1 MRGRKFAGVLVA
13 LSMLVMQT
21 GCAAIFHSSYSSE
34 PIEATVVDADTG
46 EPLEGVI
53 VVAHWELVH
62 GSFGGRV
69 PSGQLKVME
78 AVTDKAGIFRF
89 PAWGPVENKT
99 SGSLEEKSPQILI
112 FKSGYEFGGFTNK
125 LERDYSTM
133 SSRRRSEWHGKTM
146 RLKKFKGSQQ
156 EYARHLSSLTISL
169 RFAYSPKDC
178 EWKYVPQILVALDQ
192 EEKRLSAQKIVNGLL
207 EIDDVGQQNQC
218 GSARKFFEGYLK

>member
-1 MRGRKFAGVLVA
+1 MKERKFLGVLAV
-13 LSMLVMQT
+13 LCMLAMQT
-21 GCAAIFHSSYSSE
+21 GCAAVFHSSYSSE
-34 PIEATVVDADTG
+34 PIEATVVDAETG

-99 SGSLEEKSPQILI
+99 SGILEEKSPQILI

-125 LERDYSTM
+125 WDREYATM
-133 SSRRRSEWHGKTM
+133 SPRRRSEWHGKTM

-156 EYARHLSSLTISL
+156 EYASHLSFLTTSLS
-169 RFAYSPKDC
+169 FAYSPKDC
-178 EWKYVPQILVALDQ
+178 EWKYVPRMLIALDR
-192 EEKRLSAQKIVNGLL
+192 EKKQLSAQGIFNSLSKIDHVG
-207 EIDDVGQQNQC
+207 GQQKC
-218 GSARKFFEGYLK
+218 GSAREFFGDYLK